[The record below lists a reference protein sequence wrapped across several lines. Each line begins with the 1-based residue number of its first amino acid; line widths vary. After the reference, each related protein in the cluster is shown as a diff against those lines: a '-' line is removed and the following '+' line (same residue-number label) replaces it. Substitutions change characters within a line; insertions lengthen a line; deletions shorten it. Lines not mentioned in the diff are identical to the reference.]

1 MATFRLPLSGNVTQS
16 ILPWTWNVGQYGL
29 INVEVGASENT
40 DAEKAILDYVGSYG
54 KQLGRIGDALLV
66 VLDQLERA
74 DAGLKQNKAIIALRQ
89 LLDAVQNVK
98 NKHPRPVS

>member
-1 MATFRLPLSGNVTQS
+1 MATFSLPLSGNVTQS

-40 DAEKAILDYVGSYG
+40 AAEKAILDYVGSYG
-54 KQLGRIGDALLV
+54 KQLGRIGDALI
-66 VLDQLERA
+66 VLLDHLERK
-74 DAGLKQNKAIIALRQ
+74 DARLKKNEAIIALRQ
-89 LLDAVQNVK
+89 QVDAVGNVK